1 MGECLLGKQEVM
13 GSNPI
18 SSIIYERKAMRVDI
32 ERVRELK
39 EELAKINRLNLAE
52 IESNISI
59 ISDLVNEA
67 RFKVSKDSIEL
78 VAMDP
83 ANVAMVIFR
92 LLSSTF
98 TEYEV
103 KKDVEI
109 AINLSNLK
117 QIMRRAKPNDMLTLE
132 LDPDN
137 KLRILLKG
145 DNVRTFNLPIIEF
158 DEKEQKIPDLKFPV
172 SINLPS
178 SILNE
183 AIEDVDVVAE
193 SVTFLVEPKKFTIHA
208 EGDLSQ
214 AKIEMKE
221 GDNVKI
227 KSESGD
233 KVKSKYSVEYLKKMI
248 SGSKIAD
255 DVSIYFSN
263 DYPLKIEYKKVD
275 KVMLSFILAPRVEN

>member
-1 MGECLLGKQEVM
+1 MKLTLAEPK
-13 GSNPI
+13 
-18 SSIIYERKAMRVDI
+18 Y
-32 ERVRELK
+32 LK
-39 EELAKINRLNLAE
+39 ESIT
-52 IESNISI
+52 I

-67 RFKVSKDSIEL
+67 RFKINKEAIEL

-83 ANVAMVIFR
+83 ANVAMVIFK
-92 LLSSTF
+92 LLSSSF
-98 TEYEV
+98 TEYDV

-132 LDPDN
+132 MDPDN
-137 KLRILLKG
+137 KLRIQLKG
-145 DNVRTFNLPIIEF
+145 DNLRTFNLPIIEL

-172 SINLPS
+172 CVNITSN
-178 SILNE
+178 ILNE

-193 SVTFLVEPKKFTIHA
+193 SVTFLAESKKFTIHA

-221 GDNVKI
+221 GNNVKI
-227 KSESGD
+227 KTEGNGI
-233 KVKSKYSVEYLKKMI
+233 VKAKYSVEYLKKMI

-255 DVSIYFSN
+255 EVSIYFNN
-263 DYPLKIEYKKVD
+263 DYPLKLEYKTVD
-275 KVMLSFILAPRVEN
+275 KVMLAFILAPRVEND